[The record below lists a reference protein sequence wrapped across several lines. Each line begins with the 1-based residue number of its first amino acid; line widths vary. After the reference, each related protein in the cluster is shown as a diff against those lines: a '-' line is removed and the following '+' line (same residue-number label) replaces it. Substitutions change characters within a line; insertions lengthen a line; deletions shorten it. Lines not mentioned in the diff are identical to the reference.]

1 MQSGFHIKA
10 IESFNRRMQ
19 QKPARQRM
27 TTEEQ
32 NKAASVRRQ
41 REELE
46 EDLRLKRELEG
57 F

>member
-1 MQSGFHIKA
+1 MQSGFNIKA

-27 TTEEQ
+27 TTKEKR
-32 NKAASVRRQ
+32 KAVSVRRQ

-46 EDLRLKRELEG
+46 ENLRLKRELEG